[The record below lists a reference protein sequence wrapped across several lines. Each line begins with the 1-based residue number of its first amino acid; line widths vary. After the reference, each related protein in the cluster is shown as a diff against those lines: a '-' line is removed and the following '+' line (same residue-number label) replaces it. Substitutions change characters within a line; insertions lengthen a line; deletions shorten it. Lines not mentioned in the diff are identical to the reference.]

1 MDDGGDLHEQ
11 ILHAEAHIEEL
22 TDREMSEDHPYF
34 KSRHCCRRNLD
45 LGNNHRSGRVRSYD
59 PDWVT
64 CGGYWR
70 DGRFWVKRE
79 HFEANYDRHESCRG
93 IQKRVDRPNGSSD
106 RPDVTQSE
114 ASDAADPSQ
123 PAAVEGHRP
132 MTATCRRRAR
142 MQCGAV
148 RPPQRIVWLGV
159 VR

>member
-1 MDDGGDLHEQ
+1 ATLQDGIPASRLITRQRRFQMDDGGDLHEQ

-22 TDREMSEDHPYF
+22 TDRATSEDHPYF

-106 RPDVTQSE
+106 RPVHVKTLRNQKPRMLLIHRNLLQSK
-114 ASDAADPSQ
+114 AIAQ
-123 PAAVEGHRP
+123 
-132 MTATCRRRAR
+132 
-142 MQCGAV
+142 
-148 RPPQRIVWLGV
+148 
-159 VR
+159 